1 MNLDILLD
9 QYAALDHHI
18 SMLTSQKDALK
29 AAITEQLPKQG
40 YIANGVKA
48 AWARGRV
55 NNKAIEKNYP
65 AATHPELY
73 KQTLDTTAVKKHIPE
88 VELDEYRSE
97 PSVRITFQ

>member
-18 SMLTSQKDALK
+18 SILTSQKDALK
-29 AAITEQLPKQG
+29 AAITEQLPEQG
-40 YIANGVKA
+40 HTANGVKA
-48 AWARGRV
+48 MWARGRV

-65 AATHPELY
+65 AAKHPELY
-73 KQTLDTTAVKKHIPE
+73 KRTLDATAVKKYIPE
-88 VELDEYRSE
+88 VELDEYRGE